1 MNRGGSA
8 ETVQTRWRHLFSVL
22 GCVGILL
29 LSAGTGTPWASEPAA
44 VSSPAVA
51 PAVAPA
57 AQPAPAM
64 AALSAPRTEGVDAV
78 LVIDSS
84 GSMKETD
91 PRRLRVPAAKMF
103 ISLLNAKDRVGL
115 ISFSDN
121 GYPVLHL
128 TPADKQH
135 QTQLFAAV
143 EKVSSKGAYTNL
155 HAALASGHDMLKR
168 EGDSQR
174 RRMVVLMSDGKMD
187 TGNFDQDQALLEKIR
202 KETIDALIKDGIEVY
217 TIAFTEASD
226 MPLMREVAER
236 TAALSRLASNDRE
249 LHEVFS
255 QIFESA
261 KQPDMLPMDD
271 GAFMVDS
278 AIEEVTVV
286 ASKATPEVEVKLE
299 MPDGRMIEAVNAG
312 KAVRWFKSEQF
323 DMITVDKPPAGQWH
337 LRFSDN
343 RGDKAYV
350 VTHLGL
356 DARVGEAPLYAN
368 TEQTSE
374 AWLQDK
380 GEVVT
385 KPEILGQTQ
394 FSMEITQ
401 PDGAKLELPL
411 ADLGKSGDRAAGD
424 GVFANAASFAQP
436 GQQQVR
442 VIAKNA
448 NFQREKSLI
457 VEVAVPT
464 VDTTQPPVEA
474 APVAAEEP
482 AHAAAP
488 PAEEPPK
495 EEPPKDEA
503 AAEEGAPAEDEAEAG
518 MNIGLIISLFVLVNL
533 VVGGAVGGFIFWRRR
548 KAAKAAA
555 AAAAED
561 DEK

>member
-1 MNRGGSA
+1 
-8 ETVQTRWRHLFSVL
+8 
-22 GCVGILL
+22 
-29 LSAGTGTPWASEPAA
+29 
-44 VSSPAVA
+44 
-51 PAVAPA
+51 
-57 AQPAPAM
+57 
-64 AALSAPRTEGVDAV
+64 
-78 LVIDSS
+78 
-84 GSMKETD
+84 
-91 PRRLRVPAAKMF
+91 
-103 ISLLNAKDRVGL
+103 
-115 ISFSDN
+115 
-121 GYPVLHL
+121 
-128 TPADKQH
+128 
-135 QTQLFAAV
+135 
-143 EKVSSKGAYTNL
+143 
-155 HAALASGHDMLKR
+155 
-168 EGDSQR
+168 
-174 RRMVVLMSDGKMD
+174 
-187 TGNFDQDQALLEKIR
+187 
-202 KETIDALIKDGIEVY
+202 
-217 TIAFTEASD
+217 
-226 MPLMREVAER
+226 
-236 TAALSRLASNDRE
+236 
-249 LHEVFS
+249 
-255 QIFESA
+255 
-261 KQPDMLPMDD
+261 
-271 GAFMVDS
+271 
-278 AIEEVTVV
+278 
-286 ASKATPEVEVKLE
+286 
-299 MPDGRMIEAVNAG
+299 
-312 KAVRWFKSEQF
+312 
-323 DMITVDKPPAGQWH
+323 MITVDKPPAGQWH

-356 DARVGEAPLYAN
+356 DARVGEAPVYAN
-368 TEQTSE
+368 AEQTSE
-374 AWLQDK
+374 AWLHDK

-401 PDGAKLELPL
+401 PDGAKLEVPL
-411 ADLGKSGDRAAGD
+411 ADLGMSGDRAAGD

-503 AAEEGAPAEDEAEAG
+503 AAEEGAPAEDKAEAG

-533 VVGGAVGGFIFWRRR
+533 IVGGAVGGFIFWRRR

-555 AAAAED
+555 ATAAED

>member
-1 MNRGGSA
+1 
-8 ETVQTRWRHLFSVL
+8 
-22 GCVGILL
+22 
-29 LSAGTGTPWASEPAA
+29 
-44 VSSPAVA
+44 
-51 PAVAPA
+51 
-57 AQPAPAM
+57 
-64 AALSAPRTEGVDAV
+64 
-78 LVIDSS
+78 
-84 GSMKETD
+84 
-91 PRRLRVPAAKMF
+91 
-103 ISLLNAKDRVGL
+103 
-115 ISFSDN
+115 
-121 GYPVLHL
+121 
-128 TPADKQH
+128 
-135 QTQLFAAV
+135 
-143 EKVSSKGAYTNL
+143 
-155 HAALASGHDMLKR
+155 
-168 EGDSQR
+168 
-174 RRMVVLMSDGKMD
+174 
-187 TGNFDQDQALLEKIR
+187 
-202 KETIDALIKDGIEVY
+202 
-217 TIAFTEASD
+217 
-226 MPLMREVAER
+226 
-236 TAALSRLASNDRE
+236 
-249 LHEVFS
+249 
-255 QIFESA
+255 
-261 KQPDMLPMDD
+261 
-271 GAFMVDS
+271 MVDS

-356 DARVGEAPLYAN
+356 DARVGEAPVYAN
-368 TEQTSE
+368 AEQTSE

-401 PDGAKLELPL
+401 PDGAKLEVPL
-411 ADLGKSGDRAAGD
+411 ADLGMSGDRAAAD

-457 VEVAVPT
+457 VEVVVPT
-464 VDTTQPPVEA
+464 VDATQPPVEA
-474 APVAAEEP
+474 APAAAEAP
-482 AHAAAP
+482 AHEAP
-488 PAEEPPK
+488 PAEIQPKEEPPK
-495 EEPPKDEA
+495 EEPPKEEPPKHEA
-503 AAEEGAPAEDEAEAG
+503 AAEEGAPAEAEAG